1 MEEVRLTIPRQEAM
15 DPSQVNPPITEDR
28 AIPRP
33 DRHQVI
39 IPRPGLRRLT
49 VGAIVR
55 AATLVPQTNLVLAA
69 TAATAATVATAV
81 TALIRGKVLSGR
93 DPRVEGR
100 TSLEEDIIII
110 RERLRIAIRER
121 NDATIIETVDPM
133 PLVDIMVEEVSEEV
147 LPYQQ
152 QHQ

>member
-1 MEEVRLTIPRQEAM
+1 M
-15 DPSQVNPPITEDR
+15 
-28 AIPRP
+28 
-33 DRHQVI
+33 
-39 IPRPGLRRLT
+39 
-49 VGAIVR
+49 
-55 AATLVPQTNLVLAA
+55 
-69 TAATAATVATAV
+69 ATAV

-100 TSLEEDIIII
+100 RSLEEDIIII

-133 PLVDIMVEEVSEEV
+133 PLVDIMVEEVLEEV